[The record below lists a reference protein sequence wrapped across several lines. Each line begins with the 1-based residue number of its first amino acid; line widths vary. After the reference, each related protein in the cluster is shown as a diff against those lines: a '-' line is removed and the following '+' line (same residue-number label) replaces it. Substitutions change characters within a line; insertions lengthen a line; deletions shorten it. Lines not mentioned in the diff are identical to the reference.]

1 MKKVALVIGN
11 GDYQHTSK
19 FKNSVNDSRDIKS
32 SLEKLGFSV
41 FYGENLSKK
50 EMNRT
55 LSEFGENARKSETAI
70 FYYAGHGLQENGE
83 NYLVPV
89 DAEIRKSADI
99 SEESFSFS
107 RVEREML
114 KRLLKV

>member
-11 GDYQHTSK
+11 GDYQNTGK
-19 FKNSVNDSRDIKS
+19 LKNPVNDSRDMKT
-32 SLEKLGFSV
+32 SLEQLGFQV
-41 FYGENLSKK
+41 IYGENLSKK
-50 EMNRT
+50 EMNRK
-55 LSEFGENARKSETAI
+55 LSEFGEIGNILETAI

-89 DAEIRKSADI
+89 DAEIRESDDI

-107 RVEREML
+107 RIEKKFGGFASV
-114 KRLLKV
+114 